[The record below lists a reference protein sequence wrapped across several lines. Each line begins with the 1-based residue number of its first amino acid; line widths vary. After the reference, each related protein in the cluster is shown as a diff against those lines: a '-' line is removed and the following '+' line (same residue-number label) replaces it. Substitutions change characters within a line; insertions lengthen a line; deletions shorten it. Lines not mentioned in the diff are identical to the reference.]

1 MSLGA
6 FASPGKRLRDG
17 VCSERTR
24 HARIWIHTTPN
35 AYAGNCHA
43 HSTAGYCHAA
53 AVANNTSGSYT
64 TAVANC
70 FPGNCHAAADTNR
83 NSTYCDA
90 LSQPHPLSP
99 TPVPPTATPTPTPPQ
114 YHLLRRLSQPHANTA
129 QPNAGSAY
137 GHANAHTNRNTTY
150 CDALSQPYANGHPY
164 AGSAY
169 GNPVANAHTNRNSTY
184 CDALS
189 QSHANSHPYAGA
201 RTGAETPDCARMLQR
216 HLVVG

>member
-6 FASPGKRLRDG
+6 FASPGKRLRDR
-17 VCSERTR
+17 VCSERTK

-53 AVANNTSGSYT
+53 AVTNNTSGSYT

-90 LSQPHPLSP
+90 LSQPH
-99 TPVPPTATPTPTPPQ
+99 
-114 YHLLRRLSQPHANTA
+114 ANTA
-129 QPNAGSAY
+129 QPYAGAAY
-137 GHANAHTNRNTTY
+137 GNPVASAHTNRNTTYCGAFSQPHANAHTNRNTTY
-150 CDALSQPYANGHPY
+150 CDALSQPHANTAQPY

-169 GNPVANAHTNRNSTY
+169 GHANAHTNRNSTY

>member
-6 FASPGKRLRDG
+6 FASPGKRLRDR

-35 AYAGNCHA
+35 AYAGNCLA
-43 HSTAGYCHAA
+43 HPTAAYCHAA

-83 NSTYCDA
+83 NTTYCGA
-90 LSQPHPLSP
+90 F
-99 TPVPPTATPTPTPPQ
+99 
-114 YHLLRRLSQPHANTA
+114 SQPHANTA
-129 QPNAGSAY
+129 QPYAGSAY
-137 GHANAHTNRNTTY
+137 GHANAHTNRNSTY
-150 CDALSQPYANGHPY
+150 CDALSQPHANTAQPY

-169 GNPVANAHTNRNSTY
+169 GHANAHTNRNSTY

-201 RTGAETPDCARMLQR
+201 RTGAETPYCARMLQR

>member
-83 NSTYCDA
+83 NSTYCNPVA
-90 LSQPHPLSP
+90 KSYTN
-99 TPVPPTATPTPTPPQ
+99 TPQ
-114 YHLLRRLSQPHANTA
+114 SH
-129 QPNAGSAY
+129 AGSAY
-137 GHANAHTNRNTTY
+137 GNPVANAHTNRNSTY
-150 CDALSQPYANGHPY
+150 CDTLSQPYANGHPY
-164 AGSAY
+164 AGAAY

-189 QSHANSHPYAGA
+189 QPHANGHPYAGA
-201 RTGAETPDCARMLQR
+201 RTGAETPYCARMLQR